1 MANKKFIED
10 NDQKKTYIIRGRIR
24 FGMICPFFIALV
36 AIVTVSIFFFYFYL
50 DETLNMSIR
59 DTYYKHT
66 HEIIQD
72 IIQVKKNDFLLSQ
85 NEL

>member
-59 DTYYKHT
+59 DTYYIHT

>member
-66 HEIIQD
+66 HEII
-72 IIQVKKNDFLLSQ
+72 
-85 NEL
+85 